1 LKVNTILMRLIRV
14 ATLLRSD
21 DAGRGRDGRPVV
33 ALIAGD
39 ERRLRRIVAALHS
52 SGIEVCAGPQSAR
65 GAEGSLPASADIAAV
80 ACDPFRAEQAED
92 LRRLRRTLPAVA
104 LLIVAPGARDAAPV
118 VRRAL
123 SLGADGVVLERDLER
138 TLAPT
143 VLALAQGQMAVP
155 RAGRRSLQK
164 PQLSHREKQ
173 VLGLAVSG
181 HTNAEIGARLH
192 LAESTVKTHLTSA
205 FRRLGVASRRE
216 AAALL
221 LDPDEGLGPA
231 VLAGTQPPGAGPA
244 SP

>member
-1 LKVNTILMRLIRV
+1 V

-33 ALIAGD
+33 ALVAGD
-39 ERRLRRIVAALHS
+39 ERRLRRIAAALHS

-65 GAEGSLPASADIAAV
+65 AAEGSLPASADVAAV
-80 ACDPFRAEQAED
+80 ACDPFLAEQAED

-104 LLIVAPGARDAAPV
+104 LLIVAPGPRDAAPV

-221 LDPDEGLGPA
+221 HDPDEGLGSA
-231 VLAGTQPPGAGPA
+231 VLAGTQLPGAGRA